1 LEHVA
6 EEILLYYDDNNPKL
20 NIILPNKRSEV
31 FLKNYLKEKSSK
43 TIWLPEFY
51 TTDEFIIK
59 QSGLNNLDPIL
70 TYFELYKIHIKIEGE
85 KSLPIEDFLSWAP
98 IMLSD
103 FNDIDLYIGDAEHI
117 FKHLTE
123 AKAIQQWNL
132 DGKPLTELQSNYISF
147 YQSLFIYYTELK
159 SSLQLNDLGYKGM
172 IYRHL
177 CENIESLSKSWKGNS
192 FILVGFNALSKSERV
207 IFKYLTKNFN
217 LKTYWDIDEYY
228 INPGKFGLTQ
238 MEAGRFINELI
249 NELNLT
255 DVKWMNNLL
264 TTSKKEIE
272 VHGMAKQISQVK
284 FAGQQLINWKETNK
298 IESERIDTAI
308 VLSDE
313 NLLLPLLH
321 SLPELKISNNTNIPY
336 NITMGYP
343 LINSGLSR
351 FIHQW
356 MNLLIQAEEK
366 RNNKYSTI
374 YLINLI
380 NNPIVKLLIND
391 RGTTLPKALTQEFI
405 KINQA
410 FLSNKEILN
419 ILPELNKSYLTSL
432 FDILLITSL
441 SPDNFINSLIELM
454 QQIGTA
460 ISKKE
465 AKLYPILKEQLNEVY
480 LIIKKTQTIIQSS
493 PDIISLKALQK
504 IFLQLFRRSEIN
516 LKGEPLTGIQ
526 IMGMLETRNLDFK
539 NVILLSANEGNLP
552 KASTLESFIPFDIR
566 HDNKLPLPKEQND
579 IYAYHFYRLLQRAEN
594 ITIIYNTDSDKIG
607 SGEKSRFILQ
617 LESELSKINDNL
629 DLKDLITNVNIEQI
643 PEKLLISIS
652 KNDDILESIIK
663 KAKSGF
669 SPSAL
674 NIYRNCSLKFYFREI
689 INLKEI
695 NKIEPEIEFNVF
707 GNTIHEVLH
716 KIYSNFIG
724 KKIDPKILKE
734 NLSNVQWLLDEQ
746 FNKIYSVGNLR
757 TGKNH
762 LIYEVAKK
770 YLSQFLTYEIQNKTT
785 PLKQIIGLEEKI
797 SVNASIS
804 NNDVVL
810 KGYLDRIEKSEDN
823 NQIRII
829 DYKTG
834 KVVPKDLELKDWDKI
849 SDKQSD
855 KLFQLLFYAYI
866 YKKKYKLTDDP
877 QTGIY
882 SLRMLSHGLI
892 KPKLPET
899 DQFEDYLNGLI
910 SEIFDPSI
918 NFQQTEDDKI
928 CSYCDFKDICNR

>member
-1 LEHVA
+1 
-6 EEILLYYDDNNPKL
+6 
-20 NIILPNKRSEV
+20 
-31 FLKNYLKEKSSK
+31 
-43 TIWLPEFY
+43 
-51 TTDEFIIK
+51 
-59 QSGLNNLDPIL
+59 
-70 TYFELYKIHIKIEGE
+70 
-85 KSLPIEDFLSWAP
+85 
-98 IMLSD
+98 
-103 FNDIDLYIGDAEHI
+103 
-117 FKHLTE
+117 
-123 AKAIQQWNL
+123 
-132 DGKPLTELQSNYISF
+132 
-147 YQSLFIYYTELK
+147 
-159 SSLQLNDLGYKGM
+159 
-172 IYRHL
+172 
-177 CENIESLSKSWKGNS
+177 
-192 FILVGFNALSKSERV
+192 
-207 IFKYLTKNFN
+207 
-217 LKTYWDIDEYY
+217 
-228 INPGKFGLTQ
+228 
-238 MEAGRFINELI
+238 
-249 NELNLT
+249 
-255 DVKWMNNLL
+255 
-264 TTSKKEIE
+264 
-272 VHGMAKQISQVK
+272 
-284 FAGQQLINWKETNK
+284 
-298 IESERIDTAI
+298 
-308 VLSDE
+308 
-313 NLLLPLLH
+313 
-321 SLPELKISNNTNIPY
+321 
-336 NITMGYP
+336 
-343 LINSGLSR
+343 
-351 FIHQW
+351 
-356 MNLLIQAEEK
+356 
-366 RNNKYSTI
+366 
-374 YLINLI
+374 
-380 NNPIVKLLIND
+380 
-391 RGTTLPKALTQEFI
+391 
-405 KINQA
+405 
-410 FLSNKEILN
+410 
-419 ILPELNKSYLTSL
+419 
-432 FDILLITSL
+432 
-441 SPDNFINSLIELM
+441 
-454 QQIGTA
+454 
-460 ISKKE
+460 
-465 AKLYPILKEQLNEVY
+465 
-480 LIIKKTQTIIQSS
+480 
-493 PDIISLKALQK
+493 
-504 IFLQLFRRSEIN
+504 
-516 LKGEPLTGIQ
+516 
-526 IMGMLETRNLDFK
+526 
-539 NVILLSANEGNLP
+539 
-552 KASTLESFIPFDIR
+552 
-566 HDNKLPLPKEQND
+566 
-579 IYAYHFYRLLQRAEN
+579 
-594 ITIIYNTDSDKIG
+594 
-607 SGEKSRFILQ
+607 

-785 PLKQIIGLEEKI
+785 PSKQIIGLEEKI

-834 KVVPKDLELKDWDKI
+834 KVVPKDLDLKDWDKI

-918 NFQQTEDDKI
+918 NFQQADDDKI